1 MASGQ
6 MYNKPLQDVYGA
18 YMVSEKA
25 KQRIKS
31 IHGNMQKKSMTSS
44 GKDYQE
50 NFFQGKC
57 NKVDY
62 SRLI

>member
-25 KQRIKS
+25 KQRIKL

-44 GKDYQE
+44 GKDY
-50 NFFQGKC
+50 
-57 NKVDY
+57 
-62 SRLI
+62 